1 MTGAS
6 VWRQDRLKYRN
17 LSAPVAL
24 PMGLIV
30 GDEEGYLHVLDRDT
44 GEFIGRL
51 NVGGNGAMSILPA
64 LGPNTAVL
72 QTRSGALMAVTL
84 Q

>member
-1 MTGAS
+1 MYSSFGAGVTTG
-6 VWRQDRLKYRN
+6 V
-17 LSAPVAL
+17 
-24 PMGLIV
+24 GLVV
-30 GDEEGYLHVLDRDT
+30 GDAEGFLHVLDRDT

-51 NVGGNGAMSILPA
+51 NVGGNGIMSILPA

-72 QTRSGALMAVTL
+72 QTRSGTLMAVSL